1 MLSELTATLSK
12 VSEIPREVWSVLAG
26 VASGFGLTQRIRT
39 LVPDVLDD
47 KSHEVASQALV
58 FLVAYG
64 VTFFSWG
71 GADAD
76 ANVVAL
82 TTALATPAMW
92 NVFLAVLGWWK
103 PALRDALV
111 ARPVK

>member
-1 MLSELTATLSK
+1 MLSELATTLSK
-12 VSEIPREVWSVLAG
+12 VAEVPREVWSVLAG
-26 VASGFGLTQRIRT
+26 VAAGFGLTQRIRS
-39 LVPDVLDD
+39 LIPDVLDD

-58 FLVAYG
+58 FLVSYG

-82 TTALATPAMW
+82 TTALATPALW

-103 PALRDALV
+103 PALRDALT
-111 ARPVK
+111 ARPGK